1 MIGYDQIEE
10 QIHSDFTDDVLLV
23 MQARS
28 DGNEEGDC
36 AEAVSDCIHFYRIFF
51 CARRTRRVM
60 NRVFCFSK
68 HIPAGCQTYFTAF
81 ERKGERRV
89 MDYNKVAQDIIDN
102 VGGKS
107 NVKQVTHCFTRLRF
121 ILKDESKAKKEIVEH
136 LEGVI
141 SVVVSGGQFQVVCG
155 AKVTKIYDAAVAILG
170 DSVAAASSGSEVD
183 IPQEKQSFGNLILQ
197 KITEIFTPLVPAI
210 AAAGLI
216 KGLLAAFA
224 KIPGFDSTTST
235 YVIMNTASNV
245 IFYFMPIFLAY
256 TTAKALKCSTVVSM
270 MLGAFICHPTIDALV
285 QDVATKSTIFGL
297 PVIKMEF
304 AVGESSKIFAYT
316 ESVIPI
322 ILGVI
327 VLYFL
332 EKFLKKVIPEIL
344 QLILVPG
351 LSLIIMVPV
360 MLVVVGPV
368 GIYVG
373 YIIQWL
379 YTALYGFSP
388 ILGGI
393 IVGGL
398 WGVCVIFGAHRALLP
413 IGLNDVAMTGTNTLM
428 CFAGSANFAQ
438 AGAALGVMFKTKSKE
453 LKQVAAS
460 STLSAWLVGITE
472 PAIYGC
478 NLRLKKPM
486 ICAVIAGAAGG
497 AIMGIGNAVNTGFAN
512 NGILTIM
519 SYYGEGTS
527 FGQFMAY
534 IIGICV
540 AFFGAAVLTYIVGF
554 EDVDAA
560 PAGAKALDAD
570 LDMGSAAPAPAHTGE
585 TLEIA
590 APVEGKAYP
599 LNEVQDEVF
608 ASEALGKGIA
618 ILPSKGEV
626 VAPADCTVSV
636 LYPTLHAIGL
646 KLADDTEL
654 LIHIGMDTVAM
665 NGDGFTKHVNEGDS
679 IKKGTPI
686 VSFDI
691 DKIKAAGHDTT
702 VSVLIS
708 NTGDFASVEGIP
720 AEHADL
726 GQVVIKAVK

>member
-1 MIGYDQIEE
+1 
-10 QIHSDFTDDVLLV
+10 
-23 MQARS
+23 
-28 DGNEEGDC
+28 
-36 AEAVSDCIHFYRIFF
+36 
-51 CARRTRRVM
+51 
-60 NRVFCFSK
+60 
-68 HIPAGCQTYFTAF
+68 
-81 ERKGERRV
+81 
-89 MDYNKVAQDIIDN
+89 MDYNKVAQNIIDN
-102 VGGKS
+102 VGGKE

-121 ILKDESKAKKEIVEH
+121 ILKDESRAKKDVVEH

-170 DSVAAASSGSEVD
+170 DSMAVASDEVD
-183 IPQEKQSFGNLILQ
+183 IPEQKQSLGNLILQ

-216 KGLLAAFA
+216 KGLLAVAA
-224 KIPGFDSTTST
+224 KVPGFDTENST

-256 TTAKALKCSTVVSM
+256 TTSKALKCSTVISM
-270 MLGAFICHPTIDALV
+270 ILGAFICHPTIDALV
-285 QDVATKSTIFGL
+285 QDVATTSTIFGL

-304 AVGESSKIFAYT
+304 TVGESSRIFSYT

-351 LSLIIMVPV
+351 VSLIVMVPV

-373 YIIQWL
+373 YIVQWL
-379 YTALYGFSP
+379 YTALYSFSP
-388 ILGGI
+388 ILGGV

-428 CFAGSANFAQ
+428 CFAGSANFSQ
-438 AGAALGVMFKTKSKE
+438 AGAALGVMLKTKSKD

-460 STLSAWLVGITE
+460 ASLSAWLVGITE

-486 ICAVIAGAAGG
+486 VCAVIAGAVGG
-497 AIMGIGNAVNTGFAN
+497 GIMGIGNAVNTGFAN

-519 SYYGEGTS
+519 SYYGEGTTL
-527 FGQFMAY
+527 GQFLAY

-554 EDVDAA
+554 EDVDVK
-560 PAGAKALDAD
+560 PQGAKALEA
-570 LDMGSAAPAPAHTGE
+570 DMGAGIAAPAHTGE
-585 TLEIA
+585 TLEIVS
-590 APVEGKAYP
+590 PVEGKAYP
-599 LNEVQDEVF
+599 LDEMQDEVF
-608 ASEALGKGIA
+608 ASGALGKGIA
-618 ILPSKGEV
+618 VLPSKGEV

-646 KLADDTEL
+646 KLEDGTEL
-654 LIHIGMDTVAM
+654 LIHIGMDTVSM
-665 NGDGFTKHVNEGDS
+665 NGEGFKKHVEEGET

-702 VSVLIS
+702 VGVIVS
-708 NTGDFASVEGIP
+708 NTSDFADIKGIP
-720 AEHADL
+720 AEHVNL
-726 GQVVIKAVK
+726 NKVVIRAVK

>member
-1 MIGYDQIEE
+1 
-10 QIHSDFTDDVLLV
+10 
-23 MQARS
+23 
-28 DGNEEGDC
+28 
-36 AEAVSDCIHFYRIFF
+36 
-51 CARRTRRVM
+51 
-60 NRVFCFSK
+60 
-68 HIPAGCQTYFTAF
+68 
-81 ERKGERRV
+81 
-89 MDYNKVAQDIIDN
+89 MDYKKIAQDILDN

-121 ILKDESKAKKEIVEH
+121 VLKDESKANKEVVEH

-155 AKVTKIYDAAVAILG
+155 AKVTKIYDATVALVG
-170 DSVAAASSGSEVD
+170 SEAAAGSSAEETSV
-183 IPQEKQSFGNLILQ
+183 PKQKQPLGNLILQ

-224 KIPGFDSTTST
+224 KVPGFDTANST
-235 YVIMNTASNV
+235 YIIMNTASNV

-256 TTAKALKCSTVVSM
+256 TAAKALKCSTVVSM
-270 MLGAFICHPTIDALV
+270 MLGAFICHPAIDALV
-285 QDVATKSTIFGL
+285 QDVATSSTIFGL
-297 PVIKMEF
+297 PVIKMAF
-304 AVGESSKIFAYT
+304 TVGESSKVFAYT

-322 ILGVI
+322 LLGII

-332 EKFLKKVIPEIL
+332 EKLLKKVIPEIL

-360 MLVVVGPV
+360 LLVVVGPV

-413 IGLNDVAMTGTNTLM
+413 IGLNDVALTGTNTLM
-428 CFAGSANFAQ
+428 CFAGAANFSQ
-438 AGAALGVMFKTKSKE
+438 AGAALGVMLKTKSKE

-460 STLSAWLVGITE
+460 ASLSAWLVGITE

-486 ICAVIAGAAGG
+486 VCAVIAGAVGG
-497 AIMGIGNAVNTGFAN
+497 GIMGIGKAVNTGFAN

-519 SYYGEGTS
+519 SYYGEETS

-534 IIGICV
+534 VIGICV
-540 AFFGAAVLTYIVGF
+540 AFFGAAILTYLVGF
-554 EDVDAA
+554 EDVDVK
-560 PAGAKALDAD
+560 GADVKGVELKNDGAEKAV
-570 LDMGSAAPAPAHTGE
+570 SGE
-585 TLEIA
+585 TVEIA
-590 APVEGKAYP
+590 SPVEGKAYP
-599 LNEVQDEVF
+599 LNEVPDEVF
-608 ASEALGKGIA
+608 ASGALGQGIA
-618 ILPSKGEV
+618 VLPSKGEV
-626 VAPADCTVSV
+626 TAPADCTVSV
-636 LYPTLHAIGL
+636 LYPTLHAMGL
-646 KLADDTEL
+646 KLQDGTEL

-665 NGDGFTKHVNEGDS
+665 NGEGFEKHVNARRSGKERNPS
-679 IKKGTPI
+679 RY
-686 VSFDI
+686 
-691 DKIKAAGHDTT
+691 
-702 VSVLIS
+702 L
-708 NTGDFASVEGIP
+708 
-720 AEHADL
+720 
-726 GQVVIKAVK
+726 

>member
-1 MIGYDQIEE
+1 
-10 QIHSDFTDDVLLV
+10 
-23 MQARS
+23 
-28 DGNEEGDC
+28 
-36 AEAVSDCIHFYRIFF
+36 
-51 CARRTRRVM
+51 
-60 NRVFCFSK
+60 
-68 HIPAGCQTYFTAF
+68 
-81 ERKGERRV
+81 
-89 MDYNKVAQDIIDN
+89 MDYNKIAQDILDN
-102 VGGKS
+102 VGGKA

-121 ILKDESKAKKEIVEH
+121 ILKDESLAKKDVVEH

-155 AKVTKIYDAAVAILG
+155 AKVTKIYDATVAILG
-170 DSVAAASSGSEVD
+170 DAVAGGSVDEQVPD
-183 IPQEKQSFGNLILQ
+183 QKQPLGNLILQ

-224 KIPGFDSTTST
+224 KVPGFDTANST
-235 YVIMNTASNV
+235 YIIMNTASNV
-245 IFYFMPIFLAY
+245 IFYFMPVFLAY
-256 TTAKALKCSTVVSM
+256 TASKALKCSSVVAM
-270 MLGAFICHPTIDALV
+270 MLGGFICHPTIDALV

-297 PVIKMEF
+297 PVIKMAF
-304 AVGESSKIFAYT
+304 TVGESSKVFAYT

-322 ILGVI
+322 LLGVI

-332 EKFLKKVIPEIL
+332 EKFLKKVVPEIL

-360 MLVVVGPV
+360 MLTVVGPV

-373 YIIQWL
+373 YIIQFL
-379 YTALYGFSP
+379 YNALYGFSP
-388 ILGGI
+388 VLGGI

-413 IGLNDVAMTGTNTLM
+413 IGLNDVALTGTNTLM
-428 CFAGSANFAQ
+428 CFAGSANFSQ
-438 AGAALGVMFKTKSKE
+438 AGAALGVMLKTKSQD

-460 STLSAWLVGITE
+460 ASLSAWLVGITE

-486 ICAVIAGAAGG
+486 VCAVIAGALGG
-497 AIMGIGNAVNTGFAN
+497 GIMGIGHAVNTGFAN

-527 FGQFMAY
+527 LGQFVAY
-534 IIGICV
+534 LLGIAV
-540 AFFGAAVLTYIVGF
+540 AFFGAAILTYIVGF
-554 EDVDAA
+554 EDVDAV
-560 PAGAKALDAD
+560 PAGAAALESD
-570 LDMGSAAPAPAHTGE
+570 LAMPTAPAHTGE
-585 TLEIA
+585 TVEIA
-590 APVEGKAYP
+590 SPVEGKAYP

-618 ILPSKGEV
+618 VLPTKGEV

-636 LYPTLHAIGL
+636 LYPTLHAMGL
-646 KLADDTEL
+646 KLEDGTEL

-665 NGDGFTKHVNEGDS
+665 NGDGFTKHVNEGDK

-691 DKIKAAGHDTT
+691 DKIKAAGYDTT
-702 VSVLIS
+702 VSVIIS
-708 NTGDFASVEGIP
+708 NTADFAEVTGVP
-720 AEHADL
+720 AEKADL
-726 GQVVIKAVK
+726 TRVVIKAVK

>member
-1 MIGYDQIEE
+1 
-10 QIHSDFTDDVLLV
+10 
-23 MQARS
+23 
-28 DGNEEGDC
+28 
-36 AEAVSDCIHFYRIFF
+36 
-51 CARRTRRVM
+51 
-60 NRVFCFSK
+60 
-68 HIPAGCQTYFTAF
+68 
-81 ERKGERRV
+81 
-89 MDYNKVAQDIIDN
+89 MDYNKIAQDILDN
-102 VGGKS
+102 VGGKA

-121 ILKDESKAKKEIVEH
+121 ILKDESLAKKDVVEH

-155 AKVTKIYDAAVAILG
+155 AKVTKIYDATVAILG
-170 DSVAAASSGSEVD
+170 DAVAGGSVDEQVPD
-183 IPQEKQSFGNLILQ
+183 QKQPLGNLILQ

-224 KIPGFDSTTST
+224 KVPGFDTTNST
-235 YVIMNTASNV
+235 YIIMNTASNV

-256 TTAKALKCSTVVSM
+256 TASKALKCSSVVAM
-270 MLGAFICHPTIDALV
+270 MLGGFICHPTIDALV

-297 PVIKMEF
+297 PVIKMAF
-304 AVGESSKIFAYT
+304 TVGESSKVFAYT

-322 ILGVI
+322 LLGVI

-360 MLVVVGPV
+360 MLTVVGPV

-373 YIIQWL
+373 YIIQFL
-379 YTALYGFSP
+379 YNALYGFSP
-388 ILGGI
+388 VLGGI

-413 IGLNDVAMTGTNTLM
+413 IGLNDVALTGTNTLM
-428 CFAGSANFAQ
+428 CFAGSANFSQ
-438 AGAALGVMFKTKSKE
+438 AGAALGVMLKTKSQD

-460 STLSAWLVGITE
+460 ASLSAWLVGITE

-486 ICAVIAGAAGG
+486 VCAVIAGALGG
-497 AIMGIGNAVNTGFAN
+497 GIMGIGHAVNTGFAN

-527 FGQFMAY
+527 LGQFVAY
-534 IIGICV
+534 LLGIAV
-540 AFFGAAVLTYIVGF
+540 AFFGAAILTYIVGF
-554 EDVDAA
+554 EDVDAV
-560 PAGAKALDAD
+560 PAGAAALESD
-570 LDMGSAAPAPAHTGE
+570 LAMPTAPAHTGE
-585 TLEIA
+585 TVEIA
-590 APVEGKAYP
+590 SPVEGKAYP

-618 ILPSKGEV
+618 VLPTKGEV

-636 LYPTLHAIGL
+636 LYPTLHAMGL
-646 KLADDTEL
+646 KLEDGTEL

-665 NGDGFTKHVNEGDS
+665 NGDGFTKHVNEGDK

-691 DKIKAAGHDTT
+691 DKIKAAGYDTT
-702 VSVLIS
+702 VSVIIS
-708 NTGDFASVEGIP
+708 NTADFAEVTGVP
-720 AEHADL
+720 AEKADL
-726 GQVVIKAVK
+726 TRVVIKAVK

>member
-570 LDMGSAAPAPAHTGE
+570 LDMGSAASAPAHTGE

>member
-1 MIGYDQIEE
+1 
-10 QIHSDFTDDVLLV
+10 
-23 MQARS
+23 
-28 DGNEEGDC
+28 
-36 AEAVSDCIHFYRIFF
+36 
-51 CARRTRRVM
+51 
-60 NRVFCFSK
+60 
-68 HIPAGCQTYFTAF
+68 
-81 ERKGERRV
+81 
-89 MDYNKVAQDIIDN
+89 MDYNKIAQDILDN
-102 VGGKS
+102 VGGKA

-121 ILKDESKAKKEIVEH
+121 ILKDESLAKKDVVEH

-155 AKVTKIYDAAVAILG
+155 AKVTKIYDATVAILG
-170 DSVAAASSGSEVD
+170 DAVAGGSVDEQVPD
-183 IPQEKQSFGNLILQ
+183 QKQPLGNLILQ

-224 KIPGFDSTTST
+224 KVPGFDTANST
-235 YVIMNTASNV
+235 YIIMNTASNV

-256 TTAKALKCSTVVSM
+256 TASKALKCSTVVAM
-270 MLGAFICHPTIDALV
+270 MLGGFICHPTIDALV

-297 PVIKMEF
+297 PVIKMAF
-304 AVGESSKIFAYT
+304 TVGESSKVFAYT

-322 ILGVI
+322 LLGVI

-332 EKFLKKVIPEIL
+332 EKFLKKVVPEIL

-360 MLVVVGPV
+360 MLTVVGPV

-373 YIIQWL
+373 YIIQFL
-379 YTALYGFSP
+379 YNALYGFSP
-388 ILGGI
+388 VLGGI

-413 IGLNDVAMTGTNTLM
+413 IGLNDVALTGTNTLM
-428 CFAGSANFAQ
+428 CFAGSANFSQ
-438 AGAALGVMFKTKSKE
+438 AGAALGVMLKTKSQD

-460 STLSAWLVGITE
+460 ASLSAWLVGITE

-486 ICAVIAGAAGG
+486 VCAVIAGALGG
-497 AIMGIGNAVNTGFAN
+497 GIMGIGHAVNTGFAN

-527 FGQFMAY
+527 LGQFVAY
-534 IIGICV
+534 LLGIAV
-540 AFFGAAVLTYIVGF
+540 AFFGAAILTYIVGF
-554 EDVDAA
+554 EDVDAV
-560 PAGAKALDAD
+560 PAGAAALESD
-570 LDMGSAAPAPAHTGE
+570 LAMPTAPAHTGE
-585 TLEIA
+585 TVEIA
-590 APVEGKAYP
+590 SPVEGKAYP

-618 ILPSKGEV
+618 VLPTKGEV

-636 LYPTLHAIGL
+636 LYPTLHAMGL
-646 KLADDTEL
+646 KLEDGTEL

-665 NGDGFTKHVNEGDS
+665 NGDGFTKHVNEGDK

-691 DKIKAAGHDTT
+691 DKIKAAGYDTT
-702 VSVLIS
+702 VSVIIS
-708 NTGDFASVEGIP
+708 NTADFAEVTGVP
-720 AEHADL
+720 AEKADL
-726 GQVVIKAVK
+726 TKVVIKAVK

>member
-1 MIGYDQIEE
+1 
-10 QIHSDFTDDVLLV
+10 
-23 MQARS
+23 
-28 DGNEEGDC
+28 
-36 AEAVSDCIHFYRIFF
+36 
-51 CARRTRRVM
+51 
-60 NRVFCFSK
+60 
-68 HIPAGCQTYFTAF
+68 
-81 ERKGERRV
+81 

-270 MLGAFICHPTIDALV
+270 MLGAFIWHPTIEALV

-379 YTALYGFSP
+379 YTALDGFSP

-398 WGVCVIFGAHRALLP
+398 WGVCIIFGPHRALLP

-646 KLADDTEL
+646 KLADGTEL